1 MVDEEDQWKILDK
14 QPLNALIVTSWVT
27 LQEIVD
33 NQERRRLENRHHLMN
48 VFTCGKTGH
57 WSRECPNKK
66 PYEIKK
72 KAFKWKGKSK
82 KGFKKHKRFNTK
94 QLNEKMS
101 DDIHL
106 SDYEEEEVHSE
117 LMDSDEEEG
126 QIHETKKVDFM
137 IVSS

>member
-1 MVDEEDQWKILDK
+1 MEDIGQ
-14 QPLNALIVTSWVT
+14 TT
-27 LQEIVD
+27 TEC
-33 NQERRRLENRHHLMN
+33 
-48 VFTCGKTGH
+48 FTCGKTGH

-66 PYEIKK
+66 PYKIKK

-82 KGFKKHKRFNTK
+82 KGFKKCKRFNMK

-106 SDYEEEEVHSE
+106 SDYEEEEVKSE
-117 LMDSDEEEG
+117 LLDSDYEEG